1 MRNLEP
7 SAAPL
12 AAALGLAELGIPI
25 LAAHH
30 PTPVFGQGLAG
41 CSCGQDCGMP
51 ARHPALGLTV
61 ADATTDPQRLTAWW
75 RHGAG
80 RWNLATVTGAAVDL
94 VALAD
99 PRPAAEVAAWLRAHG
114 VEPGPALG
122 VGDRVQFLCRVGPG
136 QAPASAGSGSG
147 WLVRPGHG
155 ELVLLPPSR
164 LVGGQQLAWRTG
176 PDADLP
182 DPTRLYEVLAALPPP
197 DELATWAAQQARGGA
212 T

>member
-30 PTPVFGQGLAG
+30 PTPVLGQGLAG
-41 CSCGQDCGMP
+41 CSCGQGCGMP